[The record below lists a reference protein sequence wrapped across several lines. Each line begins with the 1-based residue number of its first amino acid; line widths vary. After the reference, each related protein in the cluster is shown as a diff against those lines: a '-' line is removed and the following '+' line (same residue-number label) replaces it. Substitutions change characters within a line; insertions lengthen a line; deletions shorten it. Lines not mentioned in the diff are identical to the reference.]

1 MEKETS
7 TRKMTVTEAMKRLR
21 IIEKRMQ
28 DNCTSISTYSS
39 SVSTEKPLFE
49 TEAAQKK
56 EVDSLIQANGD
67 LLKEY
72 LYLKKKIEETNLRT
86 TVEIGGVGYI
96 ISDLLII
103 KRKLAN
109 TMVRT
114 YRALNEEQGE
124 RRKGSTGIG
133 PEGNRPYVVRFYD
146 EKEKNEGL
154 RKWQDLYDNID
165 SRLETINALT
175 DLVE

>member
-28 DNCTSISTYSS
+28 ANCVSISTYSS

-49 TEAAQKK
+49 TETIQKK
-56 EVDSLIQANGD
+56 EVAGLIQANGD
-67 LLKEY
+67 LLNEY
-72 LYLKKKIEETNLRT
+72 LYLKKRVEETNLRT
-86 TVEIGGVGYI
+86 TVEIGGVSYI
-96 ISDLLII
+96 ISDLLVI
-103 KRKLAN
+103 KRKLAQ

-114 YRALNEEQGE
+114 YRALNDEQGE
-124 RRKGSTGIG
+124 RRKSSTGIG
-133 PEGNRPYVVRFYD
+133 PDGASPHVVRFYD
-146 EKEKNEGL
+146 EKVKNEGL
-154 RKWQDLYDNID
+154 RKWQDLLDNIE